1 MIAADILGHVTP
13 VIDAVVDAF
22 GVAQGWLFQTI
33 VNPLVYHLG
42 FGEFT
47 EEAFEGTEWL
57 LIGLCELV
65 LLFLVLR
72 PLEALI
78 PAQRSPIRAHAGTIL
93 STPCCTASACFL
105 SWSFSRSIR

>member
-1 MIAADILGHVTP
+1 
-13 VIDAVVDAF
+13 
-22 GVAQGWLFQTI
+22 VAQGWLFQTV

-72 PLEALI
+72 PLEAMI
-78 PAQRSPIRAHAGTIL
+78 PRKRSRTRAPAGTIF
-93 STPCCTASACFL
+93 STPCCTASACFP
-105 SWSFSRSIR
+105 S